1 MSIEISIIIC
11 TYNRDKYIYQ
21 TLEHIARNHFP
32 PGRFEIVLVNNNS
45 TDHTES
51 ECLRFQK
58 AYPSLTFR
66 YFMELKQGLSHAR
79 NRGIRE
85 SQGETLVFLDDDAFV
100 GTTYL
105 QRLSEYLQTY
115 PDAAAFGGK
124 ITPRFES
131 GHTPS
136 WLGKWSYSWVSA
148 LDKGTQVCLFKG
160 KSYPIGANMGIK
172 RAAVPEG
179 EFNTAL
185 GRNKN
190 NLMGGE
196 EKDIFN
202 RIKAQKKS
210 IYYFPQIE
218 VTHMIPERRTTREY
232 IRQLAEGVGQ
242 SERLRT
248 QGISRSAYLK
258 SLLMEGVKWGATL
271 LLWGYYIIG
280 GTPQKG
286 NMLVYFRRYVSW
298 GLFFRPQKTN

>member
-11 TYNRDKYIYQ
+11 TYNREQYIYR
-21 TLEHIARNHFP
+21 TLEHIAGNPFP
-32 PGRFEIVLVNNNS
+32 AERFEIVLVNNNS

-51 ECLRFQK
+51 ECQRFRET
-58 AYPSLTFR
+58 YPSLNFH
-66 YFMELKQGLSHAR
+66 YVMEVKQGLSHAR

-85 SQGETLVFLDDDAFV
+85 SRGETLVFLDDDAFAE
-100 GTTYL
+100 GDYL
-105 QRLSEYLQTY
+105 QRLSSYLHSY

-124 ITPRFES
+124 ITPLFES
-131 GHTPS
+131 GQTPP

-172 RAAVPEG
+172 RHAVPAG
-179 EFNTAL
+179 EFNIAL

-202 RIKAQKKS
+202 RIKAAQGK
-210 IYYFPQIE
+210 IYYFPRLR
-218 VTHMIPERRTTREY
+218 VTHVIPERRTTREY
-232 IRQLAEGVGQ
+232 IRQLAEGVGR

-248 QGISRSAYLK
+248 QGISRYAYLK

-271 LLWGYYIIG
+271 LLWVRYAIG

-286 NMLVYFRRYVSW
+286 NMLVYFRRYVSKYLW
-298 GLFFRPQKTN
+298 CSKL